1 MKHLKPPRSGPA
13 PESVARLKRRTT
25 LRFGFSAII
34 ASFVVLGM
42 LILGVM
48 FQDEYEEGFVR
59 IVSYAVRLASPEEVA
74 EAEAQGPI
82 PESLPGIRPD
92 SPIVV
97 NSDRWW
103 DPVELSDSDARPAAA
118 APEVMIPIEGIA
130 IETPEGLDLLNPS
143 ETLPQSQDMQEE
155 EAAETE

>member
-1 MKHLKPPRSGPA
+1 MKHLKPPQPGPSR
-13 PESVARLKRRTT
+13 ESAARVKKRTT

-42 LILGVM
+42 LILGAM

-74 EAEAQGPI
+74 QAEAQGPI
-82 PESLPGIRPD
+82 PDPLPAIRPD
-92 SPIVV
+92 SPIVR
-97 NSDRWW
+97 NSDRLW
-103 DPVELSDSDARPAAA
+103 DRVETSDSEALLPT
-118 APEVMIPIEGIA
+118 PEVMIPIEDILVQ
-130 IETPEGLDLLNPS
+130 TPEGLELLNPAD
-143 ETLPQSQDMQEE
+143 TLPQPQDTLE